1 MNEPAWI
8 ALTQEHER
16 RYRQL
21 IELAPDA
28 ILVHDGER
36 VVFANAAAVGL
47 AGGTAPDQL
56 VGQPIEAFL
65 DPPYLKAVQ
74 QRLVGSADSMLE
86 TAPPLRDSLRRL
98 DGSRIAVEV
107 RTIVFMD
114 GDLPLVH
121 LVIRDI
127 SERLAAGQRMREV
140 EERLHQAQRME
151 AVGALAGGVAH
162 EINNM
167 MSVVLGFAD
176 FLLRDPKVPAARRSD
191 ARHIVRAA
199 RRAATV
205 TSQLLSFSRRAFHE
219 PQVIDLGE
227 VVRDSEP
234 VVQRLLGASRH
245 LALATVGTPRV
256 RIDPRQVDQV
266 IVNLALNA
274 RDAMPMDG
282 TLTMTTAEVELTE
295 KRTLAGG
302 VVVPAGHY
310 GLLVMR
316 DTGVGMDSETQAR
329 IFEPF
334 FTTKQVGEGTGL
346 GLAATY
352 GIIKQNDGYIAVA
365 SAPGEGAEFSV
376 YLPLASTAIGG
387 ERRTSPRPP
396 VGGARPSGAT
406 VLLVEDE
413 PGVRAVAARILTFGG
428 FRILEASDG
437 NEALEL
443 VGLHGPPDL
452 VLTDVVMPTLGGAE
466 LARRLRARWPSLP
479 ILFMSGYSTEAL
491 RHQGALGSETVT
503 IPKPFTPDGLLWSV
517 TAALSRALLGPEG

>member
-1 MNEPAWI
+1 MSEPAWI

-28 ILVHDGER
+28 IVVHDGAQT
-36 VVFANAAAVGL
+36 VFANAAAVRL
-47 AGGTAPDQL
+47 AGATVPDQL
-56 VGQPIEAFL
+56 VGQPVEAFL
-65 DPPYLKAVQ
+65 EPPYLKAVQ
-74 QRLVGSADSMLE
+74 QQLLEPGDSMAQ
-86 TAPPLRDSLRRL
+86 TAPPVRDSFRRL
-98 DGSRIAVEV
+98 DGSRIVVEV
-107 RTIVFMD
+107 RTTVFMD
-114 GDLPLVH
+114 GDLPSVH

-127 SERLAAGQRMREV
+127 SERLAAEQRMKEV

-167 MSVVLGFAD
+167 MSVVLGFSD
-176 FLLRDPKVPAARRSD
+176 FILRDPGVPAKSRSD
-191 ARHIVRAA
+191 ARHILRAA
-199 RRAATV
+199 RRASTV
-205 TSQLLSFSRRAFHE
+205 TSQLLSFSRRAFHD
-219 PQVIDLGE
+219 PRVIELGT

-234 VVQRLLGASRH
+234 VVQRLLGANRH
-245 LALATVGTPRV
+245 LALATMDSPRV
-256 RIDPRQVDQV
+256 RIDPRQLDQV

-274 RDAMPMDG
+274 RDAMPVDG
-282 TLTMTTAEVELTE
+282 TLTIRTEEVELIE
-295 KRTLAGG
+295 KRTLTAGA
-302 VVVPAGHY
+302 VIPAGRY

-334 FTTKQVGEGTGL
+334 FTTKPVGEGTGL

-365 SAPGEGAEFSV
+365 SAPDEGAEFSV
-376 YLPLASTAIGG
+376 YLPLASSAVDR
-387 ERRTSPRPP
+387 ERRGSPRPP
-396 VGGARPSGAT
+396 SKRVRPAGAT

-413 PGVRAVAARILTFGG
+413 PGLRLVAARILKSGG
-428 FRILEASDG
+428 FRILEASNGDQ
-437 NEALEL
+437 ALEL

-452 VLTDVVMPTLGGAE
+452 VLTDVVMPTMGGAE

-491 RHQGALGSETVT
+491 RHQGALDSEAVT
-503 IPKPFTPDGLLWSV
+503 IAKPFTPDGLIRSV
-517 TAALSRALLGPEG
+517 AAALSRVLLGPEG